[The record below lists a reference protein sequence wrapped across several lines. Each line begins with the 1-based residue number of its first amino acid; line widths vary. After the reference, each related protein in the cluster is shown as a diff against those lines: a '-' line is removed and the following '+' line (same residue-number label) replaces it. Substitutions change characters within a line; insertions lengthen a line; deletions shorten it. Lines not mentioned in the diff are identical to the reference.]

1 MQFNKLIILIFVIIA
16 FSQQLKASGIELEDL
31 NVEQTKK
38 VIEDLNA
45 HLFPTTVTPASS
57 LGKYF
62 GLELGGLGGYSD
74 SPEIDKLDSSDISKI
89 PHAALLVIAHFP
101 YGLGVEY
108 STIPIA
114 TDDFYYKYHV
124 TGLKWTL
131 TDLWDKSPLDLR
143 LRAQYAKGTLSYQ
156 QKVSDVP
163 VDVDY
168 LYSAWAGNITISK
181 KLFILEPY
189 FGVGYLSS
197 SNDLKASG
205 TASIFDV
212 SVTASDREDIKLNY
226 FYFLYGLQLDLGYVH
241 TALELA
247 QVNSR
252 KKVSFK
258 LSVAF

>member
-1 MQFNKLIILIFVIIA
+1 MQLKNFFIFILVLIA
-16 FSQQLKASGIELEDL
+16 FFQEASAGGIELEDL
-31 NVEQTKK
+31 NAQQTKR

-62 GLELGGLGGYSD
+62 GMELGVLGGYSD

-89 PHAALLVIAHFP
+89 PHAALLAIVHLP
-101 YGLGVEY
+101 YGLGIEY
-108 STIPIA
+108 STLPID
-114 TDDFYYKYHV
+114 TGDFYYKYHV

-131 TDLWDKSPLDLR
+131 TDLWDKFPVDLR
-143 LRAQYAKGTLSYQ
+143 LRAQYAKGSLSYE

-163 VDVDY
+163 VEVDY
-168 LYSAWAGNITISK
+168 LYSAWATNITISK

-189 FGVGYLSS
+189 LGLGYLSS
-197 SNDLKASG
+197 SNDLKATG
-205 TASIFDV
+205 AASIFNI

-226 FYFLYGLQLDLGYVH
+226 FYALYGLQLDLGYVH

-258 LSVAF
+258 LSLAF